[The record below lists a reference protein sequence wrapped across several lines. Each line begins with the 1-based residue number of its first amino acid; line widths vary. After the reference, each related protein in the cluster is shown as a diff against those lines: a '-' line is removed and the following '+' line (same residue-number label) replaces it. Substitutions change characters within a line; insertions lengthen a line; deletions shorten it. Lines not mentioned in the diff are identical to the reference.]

1 MTLSDHHDRLMLAFI
16 KSHRDGVTRWRLYK
30 RFEHIKN
37 TKRWLDKNLKRLEK
51 ERYIKARIE
60 YGQKG
65 PRATVYYITPMGDSR
80 LKELDKSVSR
90 RR

>member
-1 MTLSDHHDRLMLAFI
+1 MTLSDHHDRLILDFL
-16 KSHRDGVTRWRLYK
+16 KSNFWGTMRWRLYK

-51 ERYIKARIE
+51 ERYIKARVE

-65 PRATVYYITPMGDSR
+65 PRATVYYITPMGEGR
-80 LKELDKSVSR
+80 LKELDKVPNR
-90 RR
+90 K

>member
-1 MTLSDHHDRLMLAFI
+1 MTLSDHHDRLILAFI

-30 RFEHIKN
+30 RFEHINN
-37 TKRWLDKNLKRLEK
+37 TKRWLDKNLERLEK

-65 PRATVYYITPMGDSR
+65 PRATVYYITPMGGGR
-80 LKELDKSVSR
+80 LEELSKPAR
-90 RR
+90 N